1 MASRFPQSISV
12 AATGVKITTSGTS
25 ASSALP
31 VANSGAVGFHVRI
44 AATVAAHVRLGIG
57 SATAVTTDLLVQPGD
72 AVILRVPSGATHV
85 AAIQAS
91 AAGIVV
97 VSPVEDA

>member
-1 MASRFPQSISV
+1 MAQRFPLSITVIS
-12 AATGVKITTSGTS
+12 TGVKITTGAAS

-31 VANSGAVGFHVRI
+31 TAQSGTVPSHVRV

-57 SATAVTTDLLVQPGD
+57 SATAVQTDMLVQPGD
-72 AVILRVPSGATHV
+72 AVILRVPGGATHV

-91 AAGIVV
+91 AAGIVI